1 MGIVICEKHGR
12 SSLSLVAPNVQKDI
26 VNDERQS
33 RGVHEIEVEYFDD
46 LVQTFV
52 VDDDFTKNV
61 ICDWQGVEPIKGELA
76 EKIIHEVRPICARCL
91 KEYLTALG
99 FKA

>member
-12 SSLSLVAPNVQKDI
+12 SSLSLVSPNVQRDI
-26 VNDERQS
+26 VNDEWLA
-33 RGVHEIEVEYFDD
+33 RGVREIDVEYFDD

-52 VDDDFTKNV
+52 VDDDFIKNV
-61 ICDWQGVEPIKGELA
+61 IREWEGGEPIKGEIA
-76 EKIIHEVRPICARCL
+76 EKIVHEVRPICARCL
-91 KEYLTALG
+91 TEYLTALG

>member
-1 MGIVICEKHGR
+1 MGVVVCEKHGR
-12 SSLSLVAPNVQKDI
+12 SSLSLVSPTVQKDI
-26 VNDERQS
+26 VNDERQA
-33 RGVHEIEVEYFDD
+33 RGIREIDVEYFED

-52 VDDDFTKNV
+52 VDEDFINNV
-61 ICDWQGVEPIKGELA
+61 IFDWNGSEPIKGENA

-91 KEYLTALG
+91 TEYLTALG

>member
-12 SSLSLVAPNVQKDI
+12 SSLSLVSPNVQRDI
-26 VNDERQS
+26 VNDEWLA
-33 RGVHEIEVEYFDD
+33 RGVREIDVEYFDD

-52 VDDDFTKNV
+52 VDDDFIKNA
-61 ICDWQGVEPIKGELA
+61 IRGGEGGELIKGELA
-76 EKIIHEVRPICARCL
+76 EKIVQDVRPICARCL
-91 KEYLTALG
+91 TEYLTALD